1 MKKLTTF
8 LITICVCNLCA
19 AQIPYFDFPPGIIA
33 RYIENNSVRNLQRQ
47 SLRTNGMF
55 ATTAFTAGLEKPSRV
70 RFNAGISSLV
80 YINYLEYN
88 TMCNSYINPFKKSK
102 CQNKYNY
109 LRNAHQKVLLLVT
122 IPTLNQVNR
131 GVQEQIT
138 EKYIHITNTIL
149 KELETLKI
157 QIEKDN
163 FYTRL
168 LLNRS

>member
-1 MKKLTTF
+1 MKKLV
-8 LITICVCNLCA
+8 LIAFIMGVSNFCS
-19 AQIPYFDFPPGIIA
+19 AQIPYFDIPGLIS
-33 RYIENNSVRNLQRQ
+33 RYIEQNNAQNLQRQ
-47 SLRTNGMF
+47 SLRTNGSF
-55 ATTAFTAGLEKPSRV
+55 AATAVTAGLEKPSRV
-70 RFNAGISSLV
+70 RFNTALSSLV

-109 LRNAHQKVLLLVT
+109 LKSAHQKVLLLVT

-157 QIEKDN
+157 QVEKDN

-168 LLNRS
+168 LLDRS

>member
-1 MKKLTTF
+1 MKKL
-8 LITICVCNLCA
+8 IISIMVICTYNLSS
-19 AQIPYFDFPPGIIA
+19 AQIPYFDIPGLISRHFEA
-33 RYIENNSVRNLQRQ
+33 NNVQNLQRQ
-47 SLRTNGMF
+47 SLTTNLGF
-55 ATTAFTAGLEKPSRV
+55 AAAAATAGLEKPSRV
-70 RFNAGISSLV
+70 RFNSGITSLV
-80 YINYLEYN
+80 YINYFEYN

-109 LRNAHQKVLLLVT
+109 LRNAHQKVLLLAT
-122 IPTLNQVNR
+122 TPTLNQVNR

-157 QIEKDN
+157 QVEKDN

-168 LLNRS
+168 LFDNP